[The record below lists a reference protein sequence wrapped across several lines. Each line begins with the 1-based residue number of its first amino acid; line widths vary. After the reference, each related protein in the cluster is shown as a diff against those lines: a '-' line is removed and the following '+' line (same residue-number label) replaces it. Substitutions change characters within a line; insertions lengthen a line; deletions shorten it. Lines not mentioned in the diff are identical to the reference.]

1 MRILALLCAAAIA
14 AVATPVAAVTAAM
27 ADDAAVAAHDR
38 RVVAAFVDDY
48 ARPAYARLHD
58 AAGALEAA
66 TVRYCATPGAPTR
79 TALDAAFAGI
89 VAAWAHVDF
98 LRLGPATQAARLERF
113 AFWPDP
119 RGFVE
124 RQLRP
129 LLAGPEGETI
139 DVAGLAGRSAAVQG
153 LPAFERLLM
162 TPEAAA
168 GGADFARRCRLG
180 GLVAA
185 NLDIIAEELDAAW
198 AAPDGIARTLTT
210 PGPDNPLYRSPAE
223 AATEVLKALVTG
235 IEQTR
240 DLAIAPALG
249 DSPAAAKPNRLPYA
263 RSGLTTTYLAASV
276 SAIGELVVA
285 SGFADGLPSDDAW
298 AKDSALFEIRNAA
311 KVIAGL
317 SGTPAELAG
326 AEPGRG
332 KLAYVRIALGSVR
345 ETVAGPMAAGLGL
358 NVGFNALDGD

>member
-1 MRILALLCAAAIA
+1 MRILALLCAAA
-14 AVATPVAAVTAAM
+14 VAAVSTLAAAEGPETAAR
-27 ADDAAVAAHDR
+27 DR
-38 RVVAAFVDDY
+38 RVVAAFVEDY
-48 ARPAYARLHD
+48 ARPAYGRLKD
-58 AAGALEAA
+58 STGALEAA
-66 TVRYCATPGAPTR
+66 TVRYCAAPAEQTEA
-79 TALDAAFAGI
+79 ALATAFAD
-89 VAAWAHVDF
+89 VVTAWAHVDF
-98 LRLGPATQAARLERF
+98 LRLGPATQQARLERF

-129 LLAGPEGETI
+129 LLTGPEGETI
-139 DVAGLAGRSAAVQG
+139 DVAGLARRSAAVQG

-162 TPEAAA
+162 TPGATDK
-168 GGADFARRCRLG
+168 GADFARRCRLA

-185 NLDIIAEELDAAW
+185 NLDLIAGELDAAW
-198 AAPDGIARTLTT
+198 AAGDGIARTLTT
-210 PGPDNPLYRSPAE
+210 PGPNNPLYRTPAE

-263 RSGLTTTYLAASV
+263 RSGLTVTYLVASV
-276 SAIGELVVA
+276 TAVGELVTA
-285 SGFADGLPSDDAW
+285 SGFADALPSDAAW

-311 KVIAGL
+311 KVLAGL
-317 SGTPAELAG
+317 KGSAADLAG

-332 KLAYVRIALGSVR
+332 KLTYVRIALGSVR
-345 ETVAGPMAAGLGL
+345 ETLAGPVAAALGL
-358 NVGFNALDGD
+358 NMGFNALDGD